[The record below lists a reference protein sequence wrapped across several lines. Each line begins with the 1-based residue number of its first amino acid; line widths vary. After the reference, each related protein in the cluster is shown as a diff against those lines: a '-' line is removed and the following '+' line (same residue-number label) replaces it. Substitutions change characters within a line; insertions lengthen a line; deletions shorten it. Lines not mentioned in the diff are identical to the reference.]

1 MARYKFEKIAINST
15 QKKKPEDSDKHVY
28 LGLEHLDPGILEVT
42 RFGAETAPKGDKLI
56 MKKGDVL
63 FGKRRAY
70 QKKVAIAPF
79 DGIFSAHGMVLR
91 PNEEVITK
99 EFFPFFISSDYF
111 LDEAIRI
118 SVGSLSPT
126 INWRDLKD
134 LEFDIPDISEQKK
147 LADILWAMNDV
158 KKAYRNLL
166 KATDELVKSQFIEMF
181 ADTPKGKLSDIAT
194 ITMGQSPDGKT
205 YNTDGNGMCFYQGK
219 TEFGDLYIGEATTWT
234 TAPSRIAEANDVLM
248 SVRAPVGSTN
258 IATQTC
264 CLGRGLA
271 GIRPI
276 EGKSTTMFILY
287 SMRSIEDEIENMGV
301 GSTFKAINKNV
312 VFNLPIPLAT
322 IELQNKFV
330 ALAEQSDKSK
340 KGIQN
345 SLEELIASQQALMK
359 SQFQKEV

>member
-1 MARYKFEKIAINST
+1 
-15 QKKKPEDSDKHVY
+15 
-28 LGLEHLDPGILEVT
+28 
-42 RFGAETAPKGDKLI
+42 
-56 MKKGDVL
+56 
-63 FGKRRAY
+63 
-70 QKKVAIAPF
+70 
-79 DGIFSAHGMVLR
+79 
-91 PNEEVITK
+91 
-99 EFFPFFISSDYF
+99 
-111 LDEAIRI
+111 
-118 SVGSLSPT
+118 
-126 INWRDLKD
+126 
-134 LEFDIPDISEQKK
+134 
-147 LADILWAMNDV
+147 
-158 KKAYRNLL
+158 
-166 KATDELVKSQFIEMF
+166 MF

-219 TEFGDLYIGEATTWT
+219 TEFGDLYIGQATTWT

-287 SMRSIEDEIENMGV
+287 SMRSIEDDIENMGV
-301 GSTFKAINKNV
+301 GSTFKAINKDV
-312 VFNLPIPLAT
+312 VYNLPIPLAT

-340 KGIQN
+340 FVVSNRNLSGRWRKWQELN
-345 SLEELIASQQALMK
+345 YAMSLYAQTPK
-359 SQFQKEV
+359 